1 MSTTTTTNNRIVL
14 IDATSD
20 SLTVSWAAT
29 PNAERYI
36 LQYRHSKSK
45 QDFETLSDKLTT
57 PQVRKRNLVAVN
69 NDGDDDDNNDG
80 FIFRAAAL
88 FSDSSTGTE
97 NQTTWITHTE
107 PFRLL
112 SSAEERQRCQAPQ
125 AFLGGSNATLRVTW
139 EAATAT
145 PDASTYELQMRENT
159 PGMDWTTVAA
169 SLKDTQVRKKNL
181 TAPNGYQF
189 RVRLAGS
196 GTAFSPPS
204 NPVTALGLSSGLL
217 RLFAALPD
225 GTLIRSNGTVV
236 SLGDALGGK
245 EFVLLYASAHW
256 CGPCRQFTPMLTKWY
271 QQLGPNSTVEVV
283 FLSADHDNK
292 GFHSYFQTMP
302 WLAVDY
308 DKDERA
314 REQLMSHIRVS
325 GIPRL
330 AVLDGRTGRII
341 EDNAVGKPLDV
352 NRWRNLVK

>member
-1 MSTTTTTNNRIVL
+1 MTTTSNNNHSNRIVL
-14 IDATSD
+14 IDSTSD
-20 SLTVSWAAT
+20 SLTVSWVAA
-29 PNAERYI
+29 PSAERYI
-36 LQYRHSKSK
+36 LQYRHNAK

-69 NDGDDDDNNDG
+69 NDDDDNGNDG
-80 FIFRAAAL
+80 FNFRVAAIFPNG
-88 FSDSSTGTE
+88 SSETE
-97 NQTTWITHTE
+97 NKTTWITHTE

-112 SSAEERQRCQAPQ
+112 SHAEERQRGKAPE

-139 EAATAT
+139 EAVAASPET
-145 PDASTYELQMRENT
+145 STYELQMRENT
-159 PGMDWTTVAA
+159 PGMDWTTLAA

-204 NPVTALGLSSGLL
+204 NPVTALGLSSGLQ
-217 RLFAALPD
+217 RLFAALQD
-225 GTLIRSNGTVV
+225 GTLIRSNGTAV
-236 SLGDALGGK
+236 SLVDALGGK

-308 DKDERA
+308 DKDEHA

-341 EDNAVGKPLDV
+341 EDNAVGKLLDV
-352 NRWRNLVK
+352 NRWRSLVK